1 MQSPQSWDVFC
12 SVVDN
17 YGDIG
22 VCWRLARQL
31 ADEYG
36 LQVRLWVD
44 DLAAFRRICP
54 DIDTGRATQ
63 HFRGVEVCLWRRPFP
78 SAEPAEVVVEAFACN
93 LPESYLQAMA
103 QRAQKPCWINLEYLS
118 AEDWVGE
125 CHGLASPS
133 PRLLL
138 TKHFFFPG
146 FAADTGGVLLERGLF
161 RQRQAFQFDAGA
173 QTAFWQEFGLPAP
186 HGEEIRISLFCYP
199 GSRAEDLFDCWHEQA
214 VPTICLV
221 PDGIAGEAIA
231 AFFGQ
236 ATPAPGGAL
245 RRGSLEVRVFPF
257 LDQDRYDRLLWACD
271 CNFVR
276 GEDSFVRAQ
285 WALRPMVWQPYPQ
298 AEGTH
303 LHKLE
308 AFLGRYCQG
317 LPSAAAGAISDFWG
331 AWSRGE
337 GMAETWPAFWAQQ
350 VQLARHAESWATSLQ
365 GNGDLAAKLVQF
377 CSDGL

>member
-1 MQSPQSWDVFC
+1 MHTPKSWDLFC

-31 ADEYG
+31 AAEHG
-36 LQVRLWVD
+36 LRMRLWVD

-54 DIDTGRATQ
+54 EIDVGLPVQ
-63 HFRGVEVCLWRRPFP
+63 SCRGVEIRHWIEPFP
-78 SAEPAEVVVEAFACN
+78 PVKPAEVVVEAFACQ
-93 LPESYLQAMA
+93 LPEPYVQAMA
-103 QRAQKPCWINLEYLS
+103 ALAAKPRWVNLEYLS

-133 PRLLL
+133 PRLPL

-146 FAADTGGVLLERGLF
+146 FASDTGGVLLEGDLDKR
-161 RQRQAFQFDAGA
+161 RRAFQLDAQA
-173 QTAFWQEFGLPAP
+173 QAAFWQELGLPAP
-186 HGEEIRISLFCYP
+186 HGDEIRISLFCYP
-199 GSRAEDLFDCWHEQA
+199 GSRAEELFACWRGQGP
-214 VPTICLV
+214 VTCLV
-221 PDGIAGEAIA
+221 PEGIAGEAIA
-231 AFFGQ
+231 NFFGQ
-236 ATPAPGGAL
+236 ASPAAGGAL
-245 RRGSLEVRVFPF
+245 HRGSLELRVLPF
-257 LDQDRYDRLLWACD
+257 LEQDRYDRLLWACD

-303 LHKLE
+303 LHKLA
-308 AFLGRYCQG
+308 AFLRLYAKGMQDEM
-317 LPSAAAGAISDFWG
+317 AGAVTAFWN

-337 GMAETWPAFWAQQ
+337 GMAGAWPAFWMHQMA
-350 VQLARHAESWATSLQ
+350 LARHAEAWAVTLRN
-365 GNGDLAAKLVQF
+365 NGDLAGKLVQF
-377 CSDGL
+377 CSDKI